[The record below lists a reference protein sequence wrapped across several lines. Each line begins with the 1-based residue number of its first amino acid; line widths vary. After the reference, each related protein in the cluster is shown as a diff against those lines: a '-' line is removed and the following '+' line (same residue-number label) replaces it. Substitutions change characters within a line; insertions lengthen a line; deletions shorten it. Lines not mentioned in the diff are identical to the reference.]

1 MQPQGCRAPAVYY
14 HFKAKE
20 EIVLAVLE
28 PAFVRMR
35 AFVSS
40 AEAALS
46 PAESAEIAMRGLVD
60 LTIDERQVVAT
71 LFRDPDVS
79 GSCSPT
85 TTCGSSST
93 AWARC
98 CWVRTRMPDA
108 GSQCPFSA
116 PDWRTPAWTLSWQTS
131 TTSFCGTSSSTSAGP
146 FSSPPRLRWPPETR
160 RDWTTPGAVRHPG
173 VVLSLSR
180 RRALHQGPSRRALA
194 SRCYRKIMTS
204 TVKVAGPTTGRNH
217 DGCHRPHGRGHEQAR
232 P

>member
-71 LFRDPDVS
+71 LFRDPDVERIVQS
-79 GSCSPT
+79 HHD
-85 TTCGSSST
+85 
-93 AWARC
+93 
-98 CWVRTRMPDA
+98 VRELIHRLGQMLLGPNPDA
-108 GSQCPFSA
+108 RRRVAGVRSRP
-116 PDWRTPAWTLSWQTS
+116 RTGARRP
-131 TTSFCGTSSSTSAGP
+131 GPSAGRCRRRR
-146 FSSPPRLRWPPETR
+146 SPGRACLPRPDP
-160 RDWTTPGAVRHPG
+160 
-173 VVLSLSR
+173 SR
-180 RRALHQGPSRRALA
+180 RRPGSGGHLRP
-194 SRCYRKIMTS
+194 
-204 TVKVAGPTTGRNH
+204 AGTGLPQVQS
-217 DGCHRPHGRGHEQAR
+217 GIPG
-232 P
+232 

>member
-71 LFRDPDVS
+71 LFRDPDVERIVQS
-79 GSCSPT
+79 HHD
-85 TTCGSSST
+85 
-93 AWARC
+93 
-98 CWVRTRMPDA
+98 VRELIHRLGQMLL
-108 GSQCPFSA
+108 GPFSA
-116 PDWRTPAWTLSWQTS
+116 PDWRTPAWTLSWQMS
-131 TTSFCGTSSSTSAGP
+131 TTSFSGTSLSTSAGP

-180 RRALHQGPSRRALA
+180 RRALHQGAF
-194 SRCYRKIMTS
+194 
-204 TVKVAGPTTGRNH
+204 PTGLGFTLLPQDNGVDRQSGWAH
-217 DGCHRPHGRGHEQAR
+217 HREES
-232 P
+232 